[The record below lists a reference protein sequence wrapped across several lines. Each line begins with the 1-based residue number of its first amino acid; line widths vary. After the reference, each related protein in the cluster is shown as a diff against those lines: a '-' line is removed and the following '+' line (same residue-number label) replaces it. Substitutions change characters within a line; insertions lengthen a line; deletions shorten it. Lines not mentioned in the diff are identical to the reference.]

1 MKYKI
6 ALIIPTRNAGDLW
19 RLVLQSID
27 QQQISPDIKLL
38 IDTTSTDQ
46 TIKLA
51 KDYGFRVISILPHEF
66 NHGRTRSFA
75 LDHIG
80 NADVVIFMTQDAILA
95 EPTALQKLISSFN
108 DPSVAVVY
116 GRQLPHKNATI
127 FAQHLR
133 LFNYPEYSR
142 LISKEDIPKLGIRA
156 AFCSNSFAAYRVSA
170 LNAIGRFPS
179 NVIVGEDVCAAG
191 RLLLEG
197 WKLYYNADACVCHSH
212 NYSITEEFKRYFD
225 IGVFHSREK
234 WLHQNFGKADN
245 EGFKYLISEV
255 IYVIR
260 NNLLLIPFWACRILA
275 KFTGYKLGLYEKWI
289 PKKIKIMI
297 SMHKHYWMDY
307 TNP

>member
-1 MKYKI
+1 MNDI
-6 ALIIPTRNAGDLW
+6 GLIIPSRNAGSLW
-19 RLVLQSID
+19 ISVLQSVAE
-27 QQQISPDIKLL
+27 QTLQPSIKLL
-38 IDTTSTDQ
+38 VDTNSTDQ

-51 KDYGFRVISILPHEF
+51 KNYSFKVISILPDEF

-75 LDHIG
+75 LDHID
-80 NADVVIFMTQDAILA
+80 NADIVVFMTQDAILA
-95 EPTALQKLISSFN
+95 EPTALQRLISSFN

-179 NVIVGEDVCAAG
+179 NVIVGEDVCATG

-197 WKLYYNADACVCHSH
+197 WKLYYNADACVFHSH

-245 EGFKYLISEV
+245 EGFKYLMSEV

-275 KFTGYKLGLYEKWI
+275 KFTGYKLGIYERWI

-297 SMHKHYWMDY
+297 SMHKRYWMDY